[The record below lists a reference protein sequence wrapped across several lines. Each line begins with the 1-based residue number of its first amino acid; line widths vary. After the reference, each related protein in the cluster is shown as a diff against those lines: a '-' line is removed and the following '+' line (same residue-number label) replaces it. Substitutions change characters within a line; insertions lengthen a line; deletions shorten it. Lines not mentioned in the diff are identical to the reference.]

1 MTILIRPVPSRNK
14 LNLIVPIDGIQFH
27 YNELLKKAA
36 TKRWSLE
43 IVQTPNPWLTVKF
56 TDSRNN
62 VNQLEVFNR
71 TYTKYQCTCGMF
83 VSDQSGF
90 CLHTA
95 AFDNLCRNR
104 AKFGEYGD
112 ADFSAFTRELDRAL
126 MRLPEKLA
134 GYRTSH
140 FNFYNA
146 YKQTTRNFG
155 NDSMPVVDSV
165 TVAANNRRDNR
176 IASVTEPLFYRLD
189 GENLLN
195 GVTLFDYQ
203 RNIFAKMVTAKRAI
217 CSMVMGAGKTLTTI
231 ACYSWIRK
239 YHKPNARLLVI
250 CPKSLRIQWANEIK
264 RVTDLDSTQVMRA
277 PDLNRDT
284 PVFIATYQWYAQN
297 HEVFLQQNF
306 DVLVADEI
314 QYVRN
319 SESKTWKA
327 LSKIRTE
334 YFYGLSGTVI
344 ENRLDDLYSI
354 MQIVAP
360 GALGPSWRF
369 NHEYQNLTSVNPKRI
384 FYNGVKNIEQLQ
396 DRLRN
401 YVFSYSALTLPSI
414 TYHDINIELDSAQTT
429 MHNEFMKQATRI
441 IARSMNGS
449 PSPRDMLVIQGLLLK
464 ARQSC
469 NAAELVT
476 KEESDTPSAKVEA
489 FINLVNNICVRRN
502 EKLVVFSE
510 WTEMLS
516 LCKRFL
522 PRGIG
527 YVSYT
532 GAQSAEK
539 RAANLARFQSDPNC
553 KIFFSSDA
561 GGVGLDGLQ
570 LVSHNIVHLEL
581 PWNPSRLDQ
590 RTGRVWRIRQT
601 NPVNCYY
608 IVSNGGIEQRIKT
621 VLDDKRNIRTTTLN
635 DLV

>member
-1 MTILIRPVPSRNK
+1 MTILIRPVPSRN
-14 LNLIVPIDGIQFH
+14 NLTLSVPVDGIQFH

-36 TKRWSLE
+36 TKRWNLE
-43 IVQTPNPWLTVKF
+43 IVQTSNPWLTVKF

-71 TYTKYQCTCGMF
+71 TYTKVQCTCGMF
-83 VSDQSGF
+83 VSDESGF
-90 CLHTA
+90 CLHSAT
-95 AFDNLCRNR
+95 FDNLCRNR
-104 AKFGEYGD
+104 AKFSEYGQ
-112 ADFSAFTRELDRAL
+112 AEFSAFVRDIDRAL
-126 MRLPEKLA
+126 LRLPEKLA
-134 GYRTSH
+134 GYRNAN

-146 YKQTTRNFG
+146 YKKTTRGFG
-155 NDSMPVVDSV
+155 NEVLPAVNSV
-165 TVAANNRRDNR
+165 TVAANLRREER
-176 IASVTEPLFYRLD
+176 SIREAGPALPVPSSE
-189 GENLLN
+189 GLLA

-203 RNIFAKMVTAKRAI
+203 QNIFAKMVNAKRAI

-277 PDLNRDT
+277 VDLNNDT

-360 GALGPSWRF
+360 GALGPAWRF
-369 NHEYQNLTSVNPKRI
+369 NHEYQNLTSVNSKRI
-384 FYNGVKNIEQLQ
+384 FYNGVKNLEQLQ

-401 YVFSYSALTLPSI
+401 YVFSYSALSLPPI
-414 TYHDINIELDSAQTT
+414 TYHDINIELDSQQIA
-429 MHNEFMKQATRI
+429 MHDEYMEQATRI

-449 PSPRDMLVIQGLLLK
+449 PSPRDRLIIQGLLLK

-476 KEESDTPSAKVEA
+476 KEESDIPSAKVEA
-489 FINLVNNICVRRN
+489 FINLVNNVCVRRN

-510 WTEMLS
+510 WTEMLA

-590 RTGRVWRIRQT
+590 RTGRVWRTRQT

-608 IVSNGGIEQRIKT
+608 IVSNGGIEQRIKS
-621 VLDDKRNIRTTTLN
+621 VLDDKRNIRNSTLN

>member
-14 LNLIVPIDGIQFH
+14 LTLVNPVDGIQFH
-27 YNELLKKAA
+27 YNELLRKAA

-43 IVQTPNPWLTVKF
+43 IMQTRNPWLTIQF
-56 TDSRNN
+56 TDSRDN

-71 TYTKYQCTCGMF
+71 NYTKYQCTCGMF
-83 VSDQSGF
+83 VSDESGF

-104 AKFGEYGD
+104 NKFSEYGQSE
-112 ADFSAFTRELDRAL
+112 FSAFTREVDRAL
-126 MRLPEKLA
+126 LRLPEKLA
-134 GYRTSH
+134 GYRTPH
-140 FNFYNA
+140 FNFYNP
-146 YKQTTRNFG
+146 YKQTTRSFG
-155 NDSMPVVDSV
+155 SESLPAIDSV
-165 TVAANNRRDNR
+165 TVAANLRREERANRATGPALPRPSD
-176 IASVTEPLFYRLD
+176 A
-189 GENLLN
+189 GLLN

-203 RNIFAKMVTAKRAI
+203 SNIFAKMVTAKRAI

-231 ACYSWIRK
+231 ACYAWIRK

-277 PDLNRDT
+277 NDLNNDT
-284 PVFIATYQWYAQN
+284 PVSIATYQWYAQN

-360 GALGPSWRF
+360 GALGPAWRF
-369 NHEYQNLTSVNPKRI
+369 NHEYQNLTSINSKRI
-384 FYNGVKNIEQLQ
+384 FYNGVKNLEQLQ

-401 YVFSYSALTLPSI
+401 YVFSYSALSLPPI
-414 TYHDINIELDSAQTT
+414 TYHNIEVELDAAQVAF
-429 MHNEFMKQATRI
+429 HNENMEKARMI
-441 IARSMNGS
+441 IARSMNGGGS
-449 PSPRDMLVIQGLLLK
+449 PNDRLIVQGLLLK

-469 NAAELVT
+469 NSIELIT
-476 KEESDTPSAKVEA
+476 KEESATPSSKINA
-489 FINLVNNICVRRN
+489 FLDLVNRICVRQN

-510 WTEMLS
+510 WTEMLA

-539 RAANLARFQSDPNC
+539 RVANIARFQSDPNC
-553 KIFFSSDA
+553 KIFFASDA
-561 GGVGLDGLQ
+561 GGVGVDGLQ

-590 RTGRVWRIRQT
+590 RTGRVWRIGQT
-601 NPVNCYY
+601 KPVNCYH
-608 IVSNGGIEQRIKT
+608 IVSNGEIELNIKNT
-621 VLDDKRNIRTTTLN
+621 LENKRNIRTSTLE